1 MVSCCFD
8 IYGCSADKKCVLLI
22 MSLSVVIN
30 DALFSKNSQWWSMY
44 CDVINIIIHDF
55 YFFQYKF
62 QWEFINFDYFS
73 QIYYIN
79 LFLIDY
85 LFSKILYWLIFKP
98 RTFRKI
104 LVVFSFLFCFRIA
117 VFARFICFICKIRN
131 MVINA

>member
-8 IYGCSADKKCVLLI
+8 IYGCSADKKCILLI

-30 DALFSKNSQWWSMY
+30 DVLFSKNSQWWCMY

-55 YFFQYKF
+55 IFFNISFSENLLTLIIFLRYITLIYFWLIIY
-62 QWEFINFDYFS
+62 S
-73 QIYYIN
+73 QRYYIDW
-79 LFLIDY
+79 F
-85 LFSKILYWLIFKP
+85 FKIRI
-98 RTFRKI
+98 FRKI